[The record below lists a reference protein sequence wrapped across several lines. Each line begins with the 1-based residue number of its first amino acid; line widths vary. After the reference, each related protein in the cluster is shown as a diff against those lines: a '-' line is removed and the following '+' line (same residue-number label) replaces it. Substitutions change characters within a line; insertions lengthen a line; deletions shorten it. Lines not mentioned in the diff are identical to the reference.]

1 MPPGTFSRS
10 GMSVSLEESP
20 PLPRKRQR
28 LAEGG
33 EDVKFN
39 QRHYTVVR
47 ECGRNFKTSR
57 ALSPNGLGAF
67 FMVGWNPTFLD
78 VEAPRGLESEITHS
92 QGCT

>member
-1 MPPGTFSRS
+1 MRVGSNQW
-10 GMSVSLEESP
+10 SVN
-20 PLPRKRQR
+20 
-28 LAEGG
+28 
-33 EDVKFN
+33 VTFN

-78 VEAPRGLESEITHS
+78 VEAPRGLESEITHIDILPALS
-92 QGCT
+92 ETLPLAR

>member
-33 EDVKFN
+33 EDVNVCDFALQAAWRLDIEECWIPPDHEKSP
-39 QRHYTVVR
+39 QSVR
-47 ECGRNFKTSR
+47 TEGS
-57 ALSPNGLGAF
+57 
-67 FMVGWNPTFLD
+67 
-78 VEAPRGLESEITHS
+78 
-92 QGCT
+92 

>member
-33 EDVKFN
+33 EDVN
-39 QRHYTVVR
+39 RLYQRAGIKGGSSHSGLFVSGVDITNLG
-47 ECGRNFKTSR
+47 EMT
-57 ALSPNGLGAF
+57 ALETKVSFFWLG
-67 FMVGWNPTFLD
+67 
-78 VEAPRGLESEITHS
+78 
-92 QGCT
+92 